1 VGFYFYSVAPPPCA
15 AVEGDF
21 RREVWRALV
30 LKLKTLSG
38 FLLHLLVVF
47 FDLNFFF

>member
-1 VGFYFYSVAPPPCA
+1 
-15 AVEGDF
+15 
-21 RREVWRALV
+21 LV